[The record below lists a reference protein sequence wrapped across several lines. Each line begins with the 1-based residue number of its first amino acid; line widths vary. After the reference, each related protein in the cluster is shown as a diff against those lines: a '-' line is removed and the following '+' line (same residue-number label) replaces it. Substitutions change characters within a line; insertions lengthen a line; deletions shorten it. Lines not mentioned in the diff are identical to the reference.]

1 MKISN
6 DPKADAILT
15 GTILQGRQQST
26 NMKDGSGAGTEKII
40 IKVLSF

>member
-15 GTILQGRQQST
+15 STILQSRQQST
-26 NMKDGSGAGTEKII
+26 NMKEGSGAGTEKII
-40 IKVLSF
+40 IKALSF